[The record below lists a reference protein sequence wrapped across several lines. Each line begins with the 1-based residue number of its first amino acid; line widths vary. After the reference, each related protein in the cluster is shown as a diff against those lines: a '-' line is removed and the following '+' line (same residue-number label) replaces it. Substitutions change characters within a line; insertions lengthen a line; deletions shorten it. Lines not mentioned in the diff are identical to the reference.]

1 MAHTRRPRID
11 VYVSTLDPQGIGIA
25 KAILSATPEL
35 RALGFEVILKQAD
48 FASSVRDAAL
58 WAARGAHAIL
68 YDGIGLGFRYG
79 SLINMLTSSMLTRRV
94 FLIWHE
100 DAWVYRRLMLE
111 RPRRGMVFNMLMR
124 GRRLRHL
131 VISERAKRFGM
142 SLGIPE
148 DRIHVIGG
156 CLSPPDETARLTPVF
171 PSDDRMRVVA
181 VGSIQA
187 RKGTDLFCEAAIN
200 VCKRVSHVD
209 FYWIGRT
216 LTFEPGFYDAC
227 LERVRESGF
236 EDRIKFCGFVER
248 TDIYLAQCDLFVLP
262 SRDEPLGLSAL
273 EAMAFSKLV
282 IMFDVGGLAELM
294 GEYGMVLGEPSA
306 ERLAD
311 KIVEL
316 STGSKEHLVRED
328 ARHRVLDY
336 FSPRQYAQRLAS
348 AMRSGPVF

>member
-1 MAHTRRPRID
+1 MGSTKKPRID
-11 VYVSTLDPQGIGIA
+11 VYVSTLAPKGIGIA
-25 KAILSATPEL
+25 KFILSATPEL
-35 RALGFEVILKQAD
+35 RAMGFDVVLKQAD
-48 FASSVRDAAL
+48 FASTLTDAMLYAS
-58 WAARGAHAIL
+58 RGAHAIL

-79 SLINMLTSSMLTRRV
+79 SLVNMYSSSMMTSRA
-94 FLIWHE
+94 FLIWLE
-100 DAWVYRRLMLE
+100 DKWVYERLMRE
-111 RPRRGMVFNMLMR
+111 RPRRGTFFNKLVR
-124 GRRLRHL
+124 SRRLHHL
-131 VISERAKRFGM
+131 VISQRAKRFCM
-142 SLGIPE
+142 ALGIPE
-148 DRIHVIGG
+148 DRIHVVGA
-156 CLSPPDETARLTPVF
+156 CLNPPDESEQLPPVF

-209 FYWIGRT
+209 FYWIGRP
-216 LTFEPGFYDAC
+216 LNFEPGFYDAC

-236 EDRIKFCGFVER
+236 VDRIKFCGFVER
-248 TDIYLAQCDLFVLP
+248 PYSHLAQCDLFVLP

-294 GEYGMVLGEPSA
+294 GEHCVVLGEPNA